1 MKLNAK
7 LRKKLFSF
15 ALVACMLTANVLPG
29 QMTAEV
35 KAAEGTDAG
44 EGTEEITLKSVR
56 EEAAASYAAAEKMG
70 FDLDLSNQSF
80 DGSGGLDYSSDEQG
94 RAYMQ
99 VFNNLKNS
107 STEQTIIFRFKSTA
121 ANQFIFG
128 TGVDG
133 FNNGK
138 NMIFAL
144 QNGTLRFR
152 IRNCKKAT
160 GNTVAGLQGN
170 LGSNLNDGKYHT
182 VAISFCPDLGYAAGN
197 VRFVIDGGNDLYPAQ
212 WCPDWKAGFNQNTD
226 EFTKFHIGSSALY
239 GADVSNV
246 AFNGSMDFIT
256 VINKGYSVQ
265 ELQRI
270 TEGDKSLTN
279 FSDMW
284 EVGTC
289 KTWLFTGG
297 TEGVADFA
305 KTRTTRNW
313 VGLFETN
320 MRESGSFVVRGRFV
334 FNTAKRGADLKQ
346 ILEEYDTRVKPFGT
360 AVVGI
365 MIGAADY
372 QKGTEGIPE
381 FKTNLQAFIDR
392 VMQEKK
398 KPLILTPYTAVNEA
412 DQENV
417 QLYTEAIREVA
428 GENVKVV
435 DISNLEANYINED
448 GSLTPTGHQA
458 VATELK
464 RAVGAPGI
472 TNYPLNELADGSYTV
487 AKQTES
493 KAEAELESVIAG
505 EDSITV
511 TLDTDSGQLEYTLT
525 ANGEVLSDQVRAPS
539 GRTKFT
545 ITGLKPGETYRLMVY
560 DTGRNNVK
568 ESYRPVDITVAEGAV
583 GESQPYEGKNT
594 AVNEKIRDLMFGERP
609 ATYVFMGDSITHG
622 VVTRGYDN
630 VPQMF
635 AKYLDEIGRTDDIV
649 LNTGVTNAT
658 IATTLDQKEP
668 RLTRYCP
675 DVVMIMLGTNDT
687 SVRGENTVTGPGTAR
702 LHGITVEQ
710 YAERYKEL
718 IRAAHQTNPDVSIV
732 LRVPC
737 DMAGQLDAHSGFEDK
752 FNEIKNIAADMRAEI
767 SGLNIAVVNHLEYWR
782 YYKNNVRNDNV
793 TTSGYGWLVSDGIHP
808 NGRGNLAMFQQIIR
822 DLGLYVP
829 TSELANFQYA
839 LSDWTDTSAIAAPVA
854 QKGSRASF
862 AMSALSGY
870 ANGLRNVT
878 LTLTEADGRS
888 ISKTVEYDPEGIV
901 AVSGLDK
908 EKTYTAAVTGT
919 DAANSKEIAFAA
931 NLTKETDAT
940 ATEEEKKEY
949 TDSLKEAE
957 DLDLTGYPSEV
968 QKIYKE
974 EIQKIKDTY
983 ADGTGMTIED
993 IEAALTAIRLAK
1005 TNIQKSI
1012 EAIDQARKDL
1022 KEALAQVKETFDGG
1036 RKPEWQEKDWNAFTA
1051 KYGEAERAVEDTDAS
1066 AENLN
1071 RIRDALIEAEKTVLN
1086 SKIIDPP
1093 VNPSVNPPV
1102 PKVEKNHTYV
1112 IENYKYL
1119 TTDLTKR
1126 TVTITG
1132 TTDANLTKIIVKDQ
1146 VKLADGQLY
1155 KVTEVGAKAF
1165 LNHKKASS
1173 VEIGLNVEKIGEQAF
1188 AKCAKLKKAVIKSAG
1203 LTDIGKKAFQKDKM
1217 LKSIDIKSKALVSVG
1232 KNAFKGTNGKL
1243 KITVPKAK
1251 YKAYAK
1257 KLAKKGQSK
1266 SAVIKKK

>member
-1 MKLNAK
+1 MKFNAK

-15 ALVACMLTANVLPG
+15 VLAVFMLTANVLPG
-29 QMTAEV
+29 QMITV
-35 KAAEGTDAG
+35 KATEGTDAG
-44 EGTEEITLKSVR
+44 EGAEEISLQSVR
-56 EEAAASYAAAEKMG
+56 EEAAASYAADKMG
-70 FDLDLSNQSF
+70 FDLDLSSQSF
-80 DGSGGLDYSSDEQG
+80 SGSDGLDYSSDAQG

-107 STEQTIIFRFKSTA
+107 SAEQTILFRFKSTA

-170 LGSNLNDGKYHT
+170 VGSNLNNGRYHT
-182 VAISFCPDLGYAAGN
+182 VAISFCPELGYAAGN
-197 VRFVIDGGNDLYPAQ
+197 VRLVIDGGSDLYPAQ

-226 EFTKFHIGSSALY
+226 EFTKFHIGSSTLY
-239 GADVSNV
+239 GADVSNAV
-246 AFNGSMDFIT
+246 FNGSMDFIT

-265 ELQRI
+265 ELQKI
-270 TEGDKSLTN
+270 TEGDYYIDPIS

-284 EVGTC
+284 EAGTC

-305 KTRTTRNW
+305 QTGTTRNW
-313 VGLFETN
+313 VGLYETN
-320 MRESGSFVVRGRFV
+320 MRESGSYVVRGRFV

-417 QLYTEAIREVA
+417 QLYTEAIREVV

-583 GESQPYEGKNT
+583 GESQPYEGKNS

-609 ATYVFMGDSITHG
+609 VTYLFMGDSITHG

-668 RLTRYCP
+668 RLTRYHP

-687 SVRGENTVTGPGTAR
+687 SVRGENTVTGTESAT
-702 LHGITVEQ
+702 LHGISVED
-710 YAERYKEL
+710 YAKRYKDL
-718 IRAAHQTNPDVSIV
+718 IREAHKTNPDVSIV

-737 DMAGQLDAHSGFEDK
+737 DMAGQLDAHKGFEDK
-752 FNEIKNIAADMRAEI
+752 FAEIANIAADMRKEI
-767 SGLNIAVVNHLEYWR
+767 DGLNIAVVNHLQYWR
-782 YYKNNVRNDNV
+782 YYRDNVRNDNI

-808 NGRGNLAMFQQIIR
+808 NGRGNLAMFQQIIKE
-822 DLGLYVP
+822 LGLYVP
-829 TSELANFQYA
+829 TSELANYQYE
-839 LSDWTDTSAIAAPVA
+839 LSEWTDTSAMEAPVT
-854 QKGSRASF
+854 QKGSRAAF
-862 AMSALSGY
+862 AMGTLSDY

-888 ISKTVEYDPEGIV
+888 ISKTAEYDAEGIV
-901 AVSGLDK
+901 TVSGLDA

-919 DAANSKEIAFAA
+919 DSANSKEVAFDT
-931 NLTKETDAT
+931 NLTKETDLT
-940 ATEEEKKEY
+940 ATNDEKKEY
-949 TDSLKEAE
+949 IDSLKEAE
-957 DLDLTGYPSEV
+957 DLDLTEYPSEV
-968 QKIYKE
+968 QELYKAALKE
-974 EIQKIKDTY
+974 IKDTY
-983 ADGTGMTIED
+983 ADSSAMTVDQID
-993 IEAALTAIRLAK
+993 AALAAIRLAQA
-1005 TNIQKSI
+1005 NIQKSMQAI
-1012 EAIDQARKDL
+1012 TQARENLQEAI
-1022 KEALAQVKETFDGG
+1022 AQVKKTIDEGKKPYYRET
-1036 RKPEWQEKDWNAFTA
+1036 DWIAFTEIYSNA
-1051 KYGEAERAVEDTDAS
+1051 KHAVEDENTTAESLKQILADLQR
-1066 AENLN
+1066 AENM
-1071 RIRDALIEAEKTVLN
+1071 VLN
-1086 SKIIDPP
+1086 PP
-1093 VNPSVNPPV
+1093 TICPPP
-1102 PKVEKNHTYV
+1102 PKVVQNRTYV
-1112 IENYKYL
+1112 IEGYEYL
-1119 TTDLTKR
+1119 VTDLAKR
-1126 TVTITG
+1126 TVTVTG
-1132 TTDANLTKIIVKDQ
+1132 TTDANLSKIIVKDS
-1146 VKLADGQLY
+1146 VKLADEKVY
-1155 KVTEVGAKAF
+1155 EVTEVAKKAF
-1165 LNHKKASS
+1165 FNHKKVSS
-1173 VEIGLNVEKIGEQAF
+1173 VQIGINVEKIGEQAF
-1188 AKCAKLKKAVIKSAG
+1188 AKCAKLKKAVIKSTR
-1203 LTDIGKKAFQKDKM
+1203 LTEIGKKAFQKDKN
-1217 LKSIDIKSKALVSVG
+1217 LKSIDIKSKVLKNVG
-1232 KNAFKGTNGKL
+1232 KNAFKGTNAKL

-1251 YKAYAK
+1251 YKAYVK
-1257 KLAKKGQSK
+1257 MLAKKGQSK
-1266 SAVIKKK
+1266 NTVIKKK